1 MKREKLYILVCLA
14 AILIAAC
21 SRTDDAD
28 KLPGEVTPPTV
39 TPPAVT
45 PPTETSVPVQIKVS
59 PESVERL
66 QLFVFPENGD
76 KRLSHTLER
85 TEKGWNLD
93 LQWNEIGTGATFT
106 AFSAD
111 GLEKTEDET
120 FLHSIQTNQQEDA
133 SGAKSDLLFAS
144 ATVKSGNTVEL
155 QLASLMSRLIV
166 SLHSGDGS
174 YSEAELASAKVSVRS
189 HTSVS
194 VSVSDGKL
202 GNLSEQVEEVIPY
215 RKENGDYT
223 AVLCPQSVDGFR
235 ESWISVTIGEDTQ
248 IFGAPEMIGEE
259 VFSALKSA
267 VETTINIDICKPKTP
282 EPEPEHKPDVK
293 WANRTVWVYGV
304 KEPAESDWGYVSGTN
319 QKGLTWKKGCGWYDC
334 NKINMAGDPDGSM
347 CWAATASNMI
357 YWWLDQNAD
366 NIRRYGK
373 YNGPTAYDSSTSCAV
388 FDYFKRYF
396 VNKRD
401 NTLFGLNWFFV
412 GRSSKP
418 NGGNFFSDVFSDVA
432 DVVSGVDADEFNSRM
447 KQAFTDKEAIG
458 FYVKMMGSY
467 HEMSIW
473 GADFDEN
480 GRISAVYITDSNDL
494 SQEEITPSVSSDGR
508 RFIPVGLVRH
518 PVAYKVSEADNGKT
532 MVYMEGSVEGSFTL
546 KFEALHF
553 LGLMED
559 EWKEYFSTHGN

>member
-1 MKREKLYILVCLA
+1 MKREKLYILVCLV
-14 AILIAAC
+14 AILVAAC
-21 SRTDDAD
+21 GRTDDAD
-28 KLPGEVTPPTV
+28 KLPGEVIPPTV
-39 TPPAVT
+39 TPPA
-45 PPTETSVPVQIKVS
+45 ETSVPVQIKVS

-66 QLFVFPENGD
+66 QLFVFPENGE
-76 KRLSHTLER
+76 KRMAHTLER
-85 TEKGWNLD
+85 TENGWNLD

-106 AFSAD
+106 AFIAD

-120 FLHSIQTNQQEDA
+120 FLHSVHTNQHEDA

-144 ATVKSGNTVEL
+144 ATAKSGNTIEL
-155 QLASLMSRLIV
+155 QFASLMSRLIV
-166 SLHSGDGS
+166 SLHSSNGS
-174 YSEAELASAKVSVRS
+174 YSETELASAKVSMRS

-215 RKENGDYT
+215 RKENGNYT
-223 AVLCPQSVDGFR
+223 AVLCPQSVDEFR
-235 ESWISVTIGEDTQ
+235 ESWISVTIGEDTK
-248 IFGAPEMIGEE
+248 IFGAPETVGEKA
-259 VFSALKSA
+259 FNALQSA
-267 VETTINIDICKPKTP
+267 VETTISMDICKPKVP
-282 EPEPEHKPDVK
+282 EPEPEPKPDVK

-366 NIRRYGK
+366 NIRRFGK
-373 YNGPTAYDSSTSCAV
+373 YIGPTAYNSSTSCAV

-396 VNKRD
+396 VNEGR

-412 GRSSKP
+412 GRLSMP
-418 NGGNFFSDVFSDVA
+418 NGGNFFSDVFSAVA
-432 DVVSGVDADEFNSRM
+432 DVVRGVNADEFNLRM

-494 SQEEITPSVSSDGR
+494 SQEEITPSVSADGR

-518 PVAYKVSEADNGKT
+518 PVAYKVSDVDKGET

-546 KFEALHF
+546 KFEGLHF

>member
-1 MKREKLYILVCLA
+1 MKKERFYIFIYLV
-14 AILIAAC
+14 AILFIAAC
-21 SRTDDAD
+21 SRTDEGD
-28 KLPGEVTPPTV
+28 KLPGEVDPPTV
-39 TPPAVT
+39 APPS
-45 PPTETSVPVQIKVS
+45 ETIVPVQMKVL
-59 PESVERL
+59 PESIDRL
-66 QLFVFPENGD
+66 QLFVYPENGE
-76 KRLSHTLER
+76 KRKAHTLER
-85 TEKGWNLD
+85 TENGWNLD
-93 LQWNEIGTGATFT
+93 LRWNEIGALATFT

-111 GLEKTEDET
+111 GIEKTEEET
-120 FLHSIQTNQQEDA
+120 FLHSVQTNQQEDA

-144 ATVKSGNTVEL
+144 ATAKSGNTVEL
-155 QLASLMSRLIV
+155 QLSSLMSRLIV
-166 SLHSGDGS
+166 SLHSSDGS
-174 YSEAELASAKVSVRS
+174 YSETELASAKVSVRS

-202 GNLSEQVEEVIPY
+202 GNLSEQVEEVISY

-223 AVLCPQSVDGFR
+223 AVLCPQSVDEFR

-248 IFGAPEMIGEE
+248 IFGAPETVGGEA
-259 VFSALKSA
+259 FNALQSA
-267 VETTINIDICKPKTP
+267 VETTISMDICKPKTP
-282 EPEPEHKPDVK
+282 EPEPEPEPKPDVK

-319 QKGLTWKKGCGWYDC
+319 QKGLTWKKDCGWYDC

-366 NIRRYGK
+366 NIRRFGK
-373 YNGPTAYDSSTSCAV
+373 YIGPTAYNSSTSCAV

-412 GRSSKP
+412 GRLSMP
-418 NGGNFFSDVFSDVA
+418 NGGNFFSDVFDDVA
-432 DVVSGVDADEFNSRM
+432 DVVDGVTADEFNSRM

-494 SQEEITPSVSSDGR
+494 SQEEITPSVSADGR

-518 PVAYKVSEADNGKT
+518 PVAYKVSDADNGKT

>member
-1 MKREKLYILVCLA
+1 MKKERFYIFIYLV
-14 AILIAAC
+14 AILFIAAC
-21 SRTDDAD
+21 SRTDEGD
-28 KLPGEVTPPTV
+28 KLPGEVDPPTV
-39 TPPAVT
+39 APPS
-45 PPTETSVPVQIKVS
+45 ETIVPVQMKVL
-59 PESVERL
+59 PESIDRL
-66 QLFVFPENGD
+66 QLFVYPENGE
-76 KRLSHTLER
+76 KRKAHTLER
-85 TEKGWNLD
+85 TENGWNLD
-93 LQWNEIGTGATFT
+93 LRWNEIGALATFT

-111 GLEKTEDET
+111 GIEKTEEET
-120 FLHSIQTNQQEDA
+120 FLHSVQTNQQEDA

-144 ATVKSGNTVEL
+144 ATMKSGNTVEL
-155 QLASLMSRLIV
+155 QFASLMSRLIV
-166 SLHSGDGS
+166 SLHSSNGS
-174 YSEAELASAKVSVRS
+174 YSETELASAKVSVRS

-202 GNLSEQVEEVIPY
+202 GNLLEQVEEVIPY
-215 RKENGDYT
+215 RKENGNYT
-223 AVLCPQSVDGFR
+223 AVLCPQSVDEFR
-235 ESWISVTIGEDTQ
+235 ESWISVNIGEDTQ
-248 IFGAPEMIGEE
+248 IFGAPETVGGEA
-259 VFSALKSA
+259 FNALQSA
-267 VETTINIDICKPKTP
+267 VETTISMDIFKPKTP
-282 EPEPEHKPDVK
+282 EPEPEPEPNPDIK

-366 NIRRYGK
+366 NIRRFGK
-373 YNGPTAYDSSTSCAV
+373 YIGPTAYNSSTSCAV

-396 VNKRD
+396 VNEGR

-412 GRSSKP
+412 GRLSMP
-418 NGGNFFSDVFSDVA
+418 NGGNFFSDVFDDVA
-432 DVVSGVDADEFNSRM
+432 DVVDGVTADGFNSRM

-494 SQEEITPSVSSDGR
+494 SQEEITPSVSADGR

-518 PVAYKVSEADNGKT
+518 PVAYKVSDVDKGET

-559 EWKEYFSTHGN
+559 EWNEYFSTHGN

>member
-1 MKREKLYILVCLA
+1 MKKERFYIFIYLV
-14 AILIAAC
+14 AILFIAAC
-21 SRTDDAD
+21 SRTDEGD
-28 KLPGEVTPPTV
+28 KLPGEVDPPTV
-39 TPPAVT
+39 APPS
-45 PPTETSVPVQIKVS
+45 ETIVPVQMKVL
-59 PESVERL
+59 PESIDRL
-66 QLFVFPENGD
+66 QLFVYPENGE
-76 KRLSHTLER
+76 KRKAHTLER
-85 TEKGWNLD
+85 TENGWNLD
-93 LQWNEIGTGATFT
+93 LRWNEIGALATFT

-111 GLEKTEDET
+111 GIEKTEEET
-120 FLHSIQTNQQEDA
+120 FLHSVQTNQQEDA

-144 ATVKSGNTVEL
+144 ATMKSGNTVEL
-155 QLASLMSRLIV
+155 QFASLMSRLIV
-166 SLHSGDGS
+166 SLHSSDGS
-174 YSEAELASAKVSVRS
+174 YSEAELALAKVSVRS

-202 GNLSEQVEEVIPY
+202 GNLLEQVEEVIPY
-215 RKENGDYT
+215 RKENGNYT
-223 AVLCPQSVDGFR
+223 AVLCPQSVDEFR
-235 ESWISVTIGEDTQ
+235 ESWISVNIGEDTQ
-248 IFGAPEMIGEE
+248 IFGAPETVGGEA
-259 VFSALKSA
+259 FNALQSA
-267 VETTINIDICKPKTP
+267 VETTISMDIFKPKTP
-282 EPEPEHKPDVK
+282 EPEPEPEPNPDIK

-366 NIRRYGK
+366 NIRRFGK
-373 YNGPTAYDSSTSCAV
+373 YIGPTAYNSSTSCAV

-396 VNKRD
+396 VNEGR

-412 GRSSKP
+412 GRLSMP
-418 NGGNFFSDVFSDVA
+418 NGGNFFSDVFDDVA
-432 DVVSGVDADEFNSRM
+432 DVVDGVTADGFNSRM

-494 SQEEITPSVSSDGR
+494 SQEEITPSVSADGR

-518 PVAYKVSEADNGKT
+518 PVAYKVSDVDKGET

>member
-1 MKREKLYILVCLA
+1 MKKERFYIFIYLV
-14 AILIAAC
+14 AILFIAAC
-21 SRTDDAD
+21 SRTDEGD
-28 KLPGEVTPPTV
+28 KLPGEVDPPTV
-39 TPPAVT
+39 APPS
-45 PPTETSVPVQIKVS
+45 ETIVPVQMKVL
-59 PESVERL
+59 PESIDRL
-66 QLFVFPENGD
+66 QLFVYPENGE
-76 KRLSHTLER
+76 KRKAHTLER
-85 TEKGWNLD
+85 TENGWNLD
-93 LQWNEIGTGATFT
+93 LRWNEIGALATFT

-111 GLEKTEDET
+111 GIEKTEEET
-120 FLHSIQTNQQEDA
+120 FLHSVQTNQQEDA

-144 ATVKSGNTVEL
+144 ATAKSGNTIEL
-155 QLASLMSRLIV
+155 QFASLMSRLIV
-166 SLHSGDGS
+166 SLHSSNGS
-174 YSEAELASAKVSVRS
+174 YSETELASAKVSVRS

-202 GNLSEQVEEVIPY
+202 GNLLEQVEEVIPY
-215 RKENGDYT
+215 RKENGNYT
-223 AVLCPQSVDGFR
+223 AVLCPQSVDEFR
-235 ESWISVTIGEDTQ
+235 ESWISVTIGEDTK
-248 IFGAPEMIGEE
+248 IFGAPETVGEKA
-259 VFSALKSA
+259 FNALQSA
-267 VETTINIDICKPKTP
+267 VETTISMDICKPKVP
-282 EPEPEHKPDVK
+282 EPEPEPKPDVK

-366 NIRRYGK
+366 NIRRFGK
-373 YNGPTAYDSSTSCAV
+373 YIGPTAYNSSTFCAV

-396 VNKRD
+396 VNEGR

-412 GRSSKP
+412 GRLSMP
-418 NGGNFFSDVFSDVA
+418 NGGNFFSDVFDDVA
-432 DVVSGVDADEFNSRM
+432 DVVDGVTADGFNSRM

-494 SQEEITPSVSSDGR
+494 SQEEITPSVSADGR

-518 PVAYKVSEADNGKT
+518 PVAYKVSDVDKGEA

>member
-1 MKREKLYILVCLA
+1 MKKERFYIFIYLV
-14 AILIAAC
+14 AILFIAAC
-21 SRTDDAD
+21 SRTDEGD
-28 KLPGEVTPPTV
+28 KLPGEVDPPTV
-39 TPPAVT
+39 APPS
-45 PPTETSVPVQIKVS
+45 ETIVPVQMKVL
-59 PESVERL
+59 PESIDRL
-66 QLFVFPENGD
+66 QLFVYPENGE
-76 KRLSHTLER
+76 KRKAHTLER
-85 TEKGWNLD
+85 TENGWNLD
-93 LQWNEIGTGATFT
+93 LRWNEIGALATFT

-111 GLEKTEDET
+111 GIEKTEEET
-120 FLHSIQTNQQEDA
+120 FLHSVQTNQQEDA

-144 ATVKSGNTVEL
+144 ATMKSGNTVEL
-155 QLASLMSRLIV
+155 QFASLMSRLIV
-166 SLHSGDGS
+166 SLHSSDGS
-174 YSEAELASAKVSVRS
+174 YSEAELALAKVSVRS

-202 GNLSEQVEEVIPY
+202 GNLLEQVEEVIPY
-215 RKENGDYT
+215 RKENGNYT
-223 AVLCPQSVDGFR
+223 AVLCPQSVDEFR
-235 ESWISVTIGEDTQ
+235 ESWISVNIGEDTQ
-248 IFGAPEMIGEE
+248 IFGAPETVGGEA
-259 VFSALKSA
+259 FNALQSA
-267 VETTINIDICKPKTP
+267 VETTISMDIFKPKTP
-282 EPEPEHKPDVK
+282 EPEPEPEPNPDIK

-366 NIRRYGK
+366 NIRRFGK
-373 YNGPTAYDSSTSCAV
+373 YIGPTAYNSSTSCAV

-396 VNKRD
+396 VNEGR

-412 GRSSKP
+412 GRLSMP
-418 NGGNFFSDVFSDVA
+418 NGGNFFSDVFDDVA
-432 DVVSGVDADEFNSRM
+432 DVVDGVTADGFNSRM
-447 KQAFTDKEAIG
+447 RQAFTDKEAIG

-494 SQEEITPSVSSDGR
+494 SQEEITPSVSADGR

-518 PVAYKVSEADNGKT
+518 PVAYKVSDVDKGET

>member
-1 MKREKLYILVCLA
+1 MKVL
-14 AILIAAC
+14 
-21 SRTDDAD
+21 
-28 KLPGEVTPPTV
+28 
-39 TPPAVT
+39 
-45 PPTETSVPVQIKVS
+45 
-59 PESVERL
+59 PESIDRL
-66 QLFVFPENGD
+66 QLFVYPENGE
-76 KRLSHTLER
+76 KRKAHTLER
-85 TEKGWNLD
+85 TENGWNLD
-93 LQWNEIGTGATFT
+93 LRWNEIGALATFT

-111 GLEKTEDET
+111 GIEKTEEET
-120 FLHSIQTNQQEDA
+120 FLHSVQTNQQEDA

-144 ATVKSGNTVEL
+144 ATAKSGNTVEL
-155 QLASLMSRLIV
+155 QLSSLMSRLIV
-166 SLHSGDGS
+166 SLHSSDGS
-174 YSEAELASAKVSVRS
+174 YSETELASAKVSVRS

-194 VSVSDGKL
+194 VGISDGKL
-202 GNLSEQVEEVIPY
+202 GDLSELVEEVIPF
-215 RKENGDYT
+215 RKENGDYM
-223 AVLCPQSVDGFR
+223 AVLCPQSVDEFR
-235 ESWISVTIGEDTQ
+235 ESWVSVNIGEDAK
-248 IFGAPEMIGEE
+248 IFGAPETVGEE
-259 VFSALKSA
+259 AFSALQSA
-267 VETTINIDICKPKTP
+267 VETTINIDICKPKAP
-282 EPEPEHKPDVK
+282 EPEPEPEPKPEGQ
-293 WANRTVWVYGV
+293 WTNRTVWVYGV

-366 NIRRYGK
+366 NIRRFGK
-373 YNGPTAYDSSTSCAV
+373 YIGPTAYNSSTSCAV

-396 VNKRD
+396 VNEGR

-412 GRSSKP
+412 GRLSMP
-418 NGGNFFSDVFSDVA
+418 NGGNFFSDVFDDVA
-432 DVVSGVDADEFNSRM
+432 DVVDGVTADGFNSRM

-494 SQEEITPSVSSDGR
+494 SQEEITPSVSADGR

-518 PVAYKVSEADNGKT
+518 PVAYKVSEADKGET

-553 LGLMED
+553 LGLMEG

>member
-1 MKREKLYILVCLA
+1 MKKERFYIFIYLV
-14 AILIAAC
+14 AILFIAAC
-21 SRTDDAD
+21 SRTDEGD
-28 KLPGEVTPPTV
+28 KLPGEVDPPTV
-39 TPPAVT
+39 APPS
-45 PPTETSVPVQIKVS
+45 ETIVPVQMKVL
-59 PESVERL
+59 PESIDRL
-66 QLFVFPENGD
+66 QLFVYPENGE
-76 KRLSHTLER
+76 KRKAHTLER
-85 TEKGWNLD
+85 TENGWNLD
-93 LQWNEIGTGATFT
+93 LRWNEIGALATFT

-111 GLEKTEDET
+111 GIEKTEEET
-120 FLHSIQTNQQEDA
+120 FLHSVQTNQQEDA

-144 ATVKSGNTVEL
+144 ATMKSGNTVEL
-155 QLASLMSRLIV
+155 QFASLMSRLIV
-166 SLHSGDGS
+166 SLHSSDGS
-174 YSEAELASAKVSVRS
+174 YSEAELALAKVSVRS

-202 GNLSEQVEEVIPY
+202 GNLLEQVEEVIPY
-215 RKENGDYT
+215 RKENGNYT
-223 AVLCPQSVDGFR
+223 AVLCPQSVDEFR
-235 ESWISVTIGEDTQ
+235 ESWISVNIGEDTQ
-248 IFGAPEMIGEE
+248 IFGAPETVGGEA
-259 VFSALKSA
+259 FNALQSA
-267 VETTINIDICKPKTP
+267 VETTISMDIFKPKTP
-282 EPEPEHKPDVK
+282 EPEPEPEPNPDIK

-366 NIRRYGK
+366 NIRRFGK
-373 YNGPTAYDSSTSCAV
+373 YIGPTAYNSSTSCAV

-396 VNKRD
+396 VNEGR

-412 GRSSKP
+412 GRLSMP
-418 NGGNFFSDVFSDVA
+418 NGGNFFSDVFDDVA
-432 DVVSGVDADEFNSRM
+432 DVFDGVTADGFNSRM

-494 SQEEITPSVSSDGR
+494 SQEEITPSVSADGR

-518 PVAYKVSEADNGKT
+518 PVAYKVSDVDKGET

>member
-1 MKREKLYILVCLA
+1 MKKERFYIFIYLV
-14 AILIAAC
+14 AILFIAAC
-21 SRTDDAD
+21 GRTDEGD
-28 KLPGEVTPPTV
+28 KLPGEVDPPTV
-39 TPPAVT
+39 APPS
-45 PPTETSVPVQIKVS
+45 ETIVPVQMKVL
-59 PESVERL
+59 PESIDRL
-66 QLFVFPENGD
+66 QLFVYPENGE
-76 KRLSHTLER
+76 KRKAHTLER
-85 TEKGWNLD
+85 TENGWNLD
-93 LQWNEIGTGATFT
+93 LRWNEIGALATFT

-111 GLEKTEDET
+111 GIEKTEEET
-120 FLHSIQTNQQEDA
+120 FLHSVHTNQKEDA

-144 ATVKSGNTVEL
+144 ATMKSGNTVEL
-155 QLASLMSRLIV
+155 QFASLMSRLIV
-166 SLHSGDGS
+166 SLHSSDGS

-215 RKENGDYT
+215 RKENGNYT
-223 AVLCPQSVDGFR
+223 AVLCPQSVDEFR
-235 ESWISVTIGEDTQ
+235 ESWISVNIGEDTQ
-248 IFGAPEMIGEE
+248 IFGSPETVGGEA
-259 VFSALKSA
+259 FNALQSA
-267 VETTINIDICKPKTP
+267 VETTISMDIFKPKTP
-282 EPEPEHKPDVK
+282 EPEPEPEPNPDIK

-366 NIRRYGK
+366 NIRRFGK
-373 YNGPTAYDSSTSCAV
+373 YIGPTAYNSSTSCAV

-396 VNKRD
+396 VNEGR

-412 GRSSKP
+412 GRLSMP
-418 NGGNFFSDVFSDVA
+418 NGGNFFSDVFDDVA
-432 DVVSGVDADEFNSRM
+432 DVVDGVTADGFNSRM

-494 SQEEITPSVSSDGR
+494 SQEEITPSVSADGR

-518 PVAYKVSEADNGKT
+518 PVAYKVSDVDKGET

>member
-1 MKREKLYILVCLA
+1 M
-14 AILIAAC
+14 
-21 SRTDDAD
+21 
-28 KLPGEVTPPTV
+28 
-39 TPPAVT
+39 
-45 PPTETSVPVQIKVS
+45 
-59 PESVERL
+59 
-66 QLFVFPENGD
+66 
-76 KRLSHTLER
+76 
-85 TEKGWNLD
+85 
-93 LQWNEIGTGATFT
+93 
-106 AFSAD
+106 
-111 GLEKTEDET
+111 
-120 FLHSIQTNQQEDA
+120 
-133 SGAKSDLLFAS
+133 
-144 ATVKSGNTVEL
+144 KSGNTVEL
-155 QLASLMSRLIV
+155 QFASLMSHLTV
-166 SLHSGDGS
+166 SLHSSDGS
-174 YSEAELASAKVSVRS
+174 YSEAELALAKVSVRS

-194 VSVSDGKL
+194 VGVSDGKL
-202 GNLSEQVEEVIPY
+202 GNLSEHVEEVIPY
-215 RKENGDYT
+215 RKENGNYT
-223 AVLCPQSVDGFR
+223 AVLCPQSVDEFR
-235 ESWISVTIGEDTQ
+235 ESWISVTIGEDTK
-248 IFGAPEMIGEE
+248 IFGAPETVGEKA
-259 VFSALKSA
+259 FNALQSA
-267 VETTINIDICKPKTP
+267 VETTISMDICKPKVP

-396 VNKRD
+396 VNEGKE
-401 NTLFGLNWFFV
+401 TLFGLYWFFV
-412 GRSSKP
+412 GRLSMP

-432 DVVSGVDADEFNSRM
+432 DVVRGVDADEFNSRM

-494 SQEEITPSVSSDGR
+494 SQEEITPSVSADGR

-518 PVAYKVSEADNGKT
+518 PVAYKVSEADKGKT

>member
-1 MKREKLYILVCLA
+1 MKREILYILVWLA
-14 AILIAAC
+14 AILVAAC
-21 SRTDDAD
+21 GRTDDAD
-28 KLPGEVTPPTV
+28 KLPGEVIPPTV
-39 TPPAVT
+39 TPPA
-45 PPTETSVPVQIKVS
+45 ETSVPVQIKVS

-66 QLFVFPENGD
+66 QLFVFPENGE
-76 KRLSHTLER
+76 KRMAHTLER
-85 TEKGWNLD
+85 TENGWNLD
-93 LQWNEIGTGATFT
+93 LQWNEIGAGATFT
-106 AFSAD
+106 AFIAD

-120 FLHSIQTNQQEDA
+120 FLHSVHTNQQEDA

-144 ATVKSGNTVEL
+144 ATAKSRNTVEL
-155 QLASLMSRLIV
+155 QFASLMSRLIV
-166 SLHSGDGS
+166 SLHSSDGS
-174 YSEAELASAKVSVRS
+174 YSEAELALAKVSVRS

-235 ESWISVTIGEDTQ
+235 DSWISVTIGEDTK
-248 IFGAPEMIGEE
+248 IFGAPEMIGGEA
-259 VFSALKSA
+259 FSALKSA
-267 VETTINIDICKPKTP
+267 VETIINIDICKPKTP

-366 NIRRYGK
+366 NIRRFGK
-373 YNGPTAYDSSTSCAV
+373 YIGPTAYNSSTSCAV

-396 VNKRD
+396 VNEGR

-412 GRSSKP
+412 GRLSMP

-432 DVVSGVDADEFNSRM
+432 DVVDGVTANEFNSRM

-494 SQEEITPSVSSDGR
+494 SQEEITPSVSADGR

-518 PVAYKVSEADNGKT
+518 PVAYKVSDVDKGET

-546 KFEALHF
+546 KFEGLHF

>member
-1 MKREKLYILVCLA
+1 MKKERFYIFIYLV
-14 AILIAAC
+14 AILFIAAC
-21 SRTDDAD
+21 SRTDEGD
-28 KLPGEVTPPTV
+28 KLPGEVDPPTV
-39 TPPAVT
+39 APPS
-45 PPTETSVPVQIKVS
+45 ETIVPVQMKVL
-59 PESVERL
+59 PESIDRL
-66 QLFVFPENGD
+66 QLFVYPENGE
-76 KRLSHTLER
+76 KRKAHTLER
-85 TEKGWNLD
+85 TENGWNLD
-93 LQWNEIGTGATFT
+93 LRWNEIGALATFT

-111 GLEKTEDET
+111 GIEKTEEET
-120 FLHSIQTNQQEDA
+120 FLHSVQTNQQEDV

-144 ATVKSGNTVEL
+144 ATAKSGNTVEL
-155 QLASLMSRLIV
+155 QLSSLMSRLIV
-166 SLHSGDGS
+166 SLHSSDGS
-174 YSEAELASAKVSVRS
+174 YSETELASAKVSVRS

-194 VSVSDGKL
+194 VGISDGKL
-202 GNLSEQVEEVIPY
+202 GDLSELVEEVIPF
-215 RKENGDYT
+215 RKENGDYM
-223 AVLCPQSVDGFR
+223 AVLCPQSVDEFR
-235 ESWISVTIGEDTQ
+235 ESWVSVNIGEDAK
-248 IFGAPEMIGEE
+248 IFGAPETVGEE
-259 VFSALKSA
+259 AFSALQSA
-267 VETTINIDICKPKTP
+267 VETTINIDICKPKAP
-282 EPEPEHKPDVK
+282 EPEPEPEPKPEGQ
-293 WANRTVWVYGV
+293 WTNRTVWVYGV

-366 NIRRYGK
+366 NIRRFGK
-373 YNGPTAYDSSTSCAV
+373 YIGPTAYNSSTSCAV

-396 VNKRD
+396 VNEGR

-412 GRSSKP
+412 GRLSMP
-418 NGGNFFSDVFSDVA
+418 NGGNFFSDVFDDVA
-432 DVVSGVDADEFNSRM
+432 DVVDGVTADGFNSRM

-494 SQEEITPSVSSDGR
+494 SQEEITPSVSADGR

-518 PVAYKVSEADNGKT
+518 PVAYKVSEADKGET

-553 LGLMED
+553 LGLMEG